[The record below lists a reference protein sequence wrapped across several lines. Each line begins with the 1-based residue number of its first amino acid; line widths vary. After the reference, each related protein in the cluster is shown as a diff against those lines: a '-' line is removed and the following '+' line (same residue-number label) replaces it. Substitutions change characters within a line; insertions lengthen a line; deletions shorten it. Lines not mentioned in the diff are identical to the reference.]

1 MQDAEEKFA
10 WEEINWKN
18 VLDSMNMPKI
28 LYSLQII
35 QNFTSCTILDEKDTD
50 IQDKSQWRDCFANH
64 GGLRYLLDVYLN
76 FPLNTLTKQWKSLDR
91 PHNTEARVLN
101 NILNIMKVYIHGV
114 LLAVAPDPQ
123 KKLSLEFLNIRLEDP
138 QSNSKESPEKS

>member
-1 MQDAEEKFA
+1 MNLPMNSEIYNSLRNIFENHEAKQMQDAEEKFA

-50 IQDKSQWRDCFANH
+50 IQDKS
-64 GGLRYLLDVYLN
+64 
-76 FPLNTLTKQWKSLDR
+76 
-91 PHNTEARVLN
+91 
-101 NILNIMKVYIHGV
+101 
-114 LLAVAPDPQ
+114 
-123 KKLSLEFLNIRLEDP
+123 
-138 QSNSKESPEKS
+138 